1 MSMLPHHQRIS
12 LEIGNVIERRLRQEF
27 EQKPSNVRVEKTFA
41 DVVRIFVVIHMFM
54 MATVFARPH
63 ENRILECSSAEEER
77 EQAHREFRPES
88 CVRKQPVIAER
99 DAKAGRSQQ
108 YCKHDDVEPINTEI
122 PKVKRHRREGEN
134 KRADQE
140 RTRRPINAADGNT
153 ENQGSDLGR
162 PTGSLIPAENNILLF
177 PCMYAAAVF
186 AGELLFFEFGCC
198 PAFFFDCS
206 SGIGQ
211 L

>member
-1 MSMLPHHQRIS
+1 VIDMFVVASMLACPHQ
-12 LEIGNVIERRLRQEF
+12 
-27 EQKPSNVRVEKTFA
+27 
-41 DVVRIFVVIHMFM
+41 D
-54 MATVFARPH
+54 
-63 ENRILECSSAEEER
+63 RILECTSTEEKR
-77 EQAHREFRPES
+77 EQAHWQFRPES
-88 CVRKQPVIAER
+88 HVRKQTVITER

-122 PKVKRHRREGEN
+122 PKVKRHRRKGEN

-162 PTGSLIPAENNILLF
+162 LTGSLIPAENNILLF